1 MNNETKKLMEKAV
14 ETKYE
19 YESLFINENYIAGLK
34 TTGQFKKPTFIVD
47 YDFETF
53 FVDVKYAVKAE
64 VTDVNEKIKYNK
76 VGYIVKVRDNHPL
89 LSKKFS
95 LGFVDKINS
104 MNPKEKTA
112 VKCLG

>member
-19 YESLFINENYIAGLK
+19 YESLFINEDHIVGLK

-47 YDFETF
+47 YDYETF

-64 VTDVNEKIKYNK
+64 VVDSSEKIKYNK
-76 VGYIVKVRDNHPL
+76 GGYIVKVRESHPL

-95 LGFVDKINS
+95 LGLVERINN
-104 MNPKEKTA
+104 MEPKEKTV

>member
-19 YESLFINENYIAGLK
+19 YESLFIKAEYIVGLK

-47 YDFETF
+47 FGSETF

-64 VTDVNEKIKYNK
+64 VIDANEKIKYNK
-76 VGYIVKVRDNHPL
+76 GGYIVKVRESHPL

-95 LGFVDKINS
+95 LGIVERING
-104 MNPKEKTA
+104 MEPKEKTA